1 MRVMIEAATLV
12 VASRHDKVG
21 IIELARPQVF
31 NCLSMAAFRQIDAA
45 RQAFEADAG
54 VRVILVRAQ
63 GRNFC
68 TGADLDDVKSRL
80 QDAQA
85 LRAFIAGGHAM
96 LSAFEASRLPVVAAV
111 QGLCLAG
118 GIELALACDVVF
130 AARSARFG
138 DQHAQFGLVPGWGGT
153 QRLPRAIGLRRALD
167 LMLSARWIDAAAA
180 LDWGIA
186 NYVADD
192 DKLND
197 EAMAYCTTLASR
209 SAAGL
214 ALMKRLARDGAQ
226 MTLQDALALEVDAVV
241 DALRSA
247 DVAEGLSAF
256 EARRKPVF

>member
-1 MRVMIEAATLV
+1 MTDDATLV
-12 VASRHDKVG
+12 LASRQDKVG

-63 GRNFC
+63 GKNFC

-80 QDAQA
+80 QDVQA
-85 LRAFIAGGHAM
+85 LRAFLEGGHSM
-96 LSAFEASRLPVVAAV
+96 LNAFEASRLPVVAVV

-130 AARSARFG
+130 AARTARFG

-167 LMLSARWIDAAAA
+167 LMFSARWIDAATA

-186 NYVADD
+186 TYVVEDE
-192 DKLND
+192 KLAE
-197 EAMAYCTTLASR
+197 EAMTFCATLAGR
-209 SAAGL
+209 SAPGL

-226 MTLQDALALEVDAVV
+226 MTLQGGLALEVDAVV

>member
-1 MRVMIEAATLV
+1 MDEDVRLVLAT
-12 VASRHDKVG
+12 RQDRVG
-21 IIELARPQVF
+21 IIELAWPQVF
-31 NCLSMAAFRQIDAA
+31 NCLSMAAFRQIDTA

-80 QDAQA
+80 NDTQA
-85 LRAFIAGGHAM
+85 LRAFLAGGHAM
-96 LSAFEASRLPVVAAV
+96 LNAFEASRLPVVAAV

-130 AARSARFG
+130 AARGARFG

-153 QRLPRAIGLRRALD
+153 QRLPRAVGLKHALE
-167 LMLSARWIDAAAA
+167 LMFSARWIDAATA

-186 NYVADD
+186 NYVVDD
-192 DKLND
+192 EKLND
-197 EAMAYCTTLASR
+197 EALAYCATLAGR
-209 SAAGL
+209 SAPGL
-214 ALMKRLARDGAQ
+214 ALMKRLAREGVQ
-226 MTLQDALALEVDAVV
+226 MTLQDGLSLEIDAVV

>member
-1 MRVMIEAATLV
+1 MSDDATLV
-12 VASRHDKVG
+12 LAGRQDRVG
-21 IIELARPQVF
+21 IIELARSQVF

-85 LRAFIAGGHAM
+85 LRAFLEGGHAM
-96 LSAFEASRLPVVAAV
+96 LNALEASRLPVVAAV

-118 GIELALACDVVF
+118 GLELALACDVVF
-130 AARSARFG
+130 AARGARFG

-167 LMLSARWIDAAAA
+167 LMFSARWIDAATA

-186 NYVADD
+186 NYVVDD
-192 DKLND
+192 DKLDD
-197 EAMAYCTTLASR
+197 EATAFCTTLAGR
-209 SAAGL
+209 SAPGL
-214 ALMKRLARDGAQ
+214 ALMKRLARDGTQ
-226 MTLQDALALEVDAVV
+226 MRLQDGLAREVDAVV

-256 EARRKPVF
+256 EARRKPAF